1 MKHLTFV
8 PLLLGLSAAPAFAQD
23 SCPWAGG
30 EYSFRDHGIYGDF
43 VVNAD
48 CTELVWS
55 RIADSDEN
63 TAMERT
69 NDGWKGSLSKADF
82 VLLENGRNL
91 RITGV
96 GGATHNSNAK
106 RTN

>member
-1 MKHLTFV
+1 
-8 PLLLGLSAAPAFAQD
+8 
-23 SCPWAGG
+23 
-30 EYSFRDHGIYGDF
+30 
-43 VVNAD
+43 
-48 CTELVWS
+48 
-55 RIADSDEN
+55 
-63 TAMERT
+63 MERT

-96 GGATHNSNAK
+96 GGATRNSNAK